1 MSDFEDGTSKV
12 PVVRESPRED
22 RRVGQGQCAHPL
34 GESGWTRQPSPAAG
48 LCATEHGQCITR
60 ACPHTPTGAHHMLT
74 CQVHGCTQPHTRATH
89 LVHVYMGAHNPM
101 PEPHIWSMCTH
112 IHICT
117 HACVHTCV
125 LTQCSSCVYA
135 RLVVH
140 ACTRVHTNMP
150 T

>member
-1 MSDFEDGTSKV
+1 MWGRVSV
-12 PVVRESPRED
+12 PTRLVNRGGPGSPLQLLD
-22 RRVGQGQCAHPL
+22 CALLNTGSASHVHAH
-34 GESGWTRQPSPAAG
+34 TRP
-48 LCATEHGQCITR
+48 
-60 ACPHTPTGAHHMLT
+60 
-74 CQVHGCTQPHTRATH
+74 QVHTTCSHAR
-89 LVHVYMGAHNPM
+89 YMGAHNPT